1 MYLKKHVHI
10 ADIKRSAERMD
21 KMKYFDQVCD
31 WIFTFGA
38 GQPNEGHYVKIRG
51 TYNSA
56 REKMVSKYGLNWSFQ
71 YSEEQWKEWLDT
83 VPSYINVETE
93 VPF

>member
-1 MYLKKHVHI
+1 
-10 ADIKRSAERMD
+10 
-21 KMKYFDQVCD
+21 MKYFDQVCD

-38 GQPNEGHYVKIRG
+38 GQPNAGHYVKING
-51 TYNSA
+51 TFNSA